1 MIFIINSPKYGEK
14 EILIDDEDYDKVS
27 KYNWHLGKNRKN
39 IYVIRNK
46 RDKDKRIVES
56 LHRYLMGHPEN
67 KIVDH
72 INGNT
77 LDNRKENLRICTNTE
92 NTRNKDR
99 YKNNKIGYKGV
110 LIHKEKK
117 NGIEYQ
123 YIIAEI
129 RVNKKKINL
138 GHFKTKELA
147 ALAYNQAAIKYFGEF
162 ARINKI

>member
-14 EILIDDEDYDKVS
+14 EILIDDEDFEKVS
-27 KYNWHLGKNRKN
+27 QYKWHLCKNRKN

-46 RDKDKRIVES
+46 WNKDKRVVES
-56 LHRYLMGHPEN
+56 LHRYLMGNPEN
-67 KIVDH
+67 KTIDH

-77 LDNRKENLRICTNTE
+77 FDNQKKNLRICSNTE
-92 NTRNKDR
+92 NIRNKDK
-99 YKNNKIGYKGV
+99 YKNNKAGYKGV

-129 RVNKKKINL
+129 RVNKKKIYL

-147 ALAYNQAAIKYFGEF
+147 AIAYNEAALKYFGEF
-162 ARINKI
+162 ARLNNI